1 LPPPEKLQHMY
12 EAQSLWDE
20 YMAASIA
27 QFFSKTP
34 KQSMS
39 RMVVLAGV
47 GHVQGRVGIPD
58 RVEKRTS
65 VKTYTV
71 VPNSVPWPAI
81 GSGGFPDVKGPV
93 SSREGDWVLY
103 TRQFEDL
110 DTRWRLGGSLEGGW
124 MNA

>member
-1 LPPPEKLQHMY
+1 MY

-27 QFFSKTP
+27 KFFSHSQ
-34 KQSMS
+34 QSMS

-71 VPNSVPWPAI
+71 VPNSVPWPAV
-81 GSGGFPDVKGPV
+81 GSGSFPDVKAPV
-93 SSREGDWVLY
+93 SPREGDWVLY

-110 DTRWRLGGSLEGGW
+110 DTRWRLGGP
-124 MNA
+124 